1 MMRSAVF
8 LALALA
14 AGGANAQTMLD
25 QEQRLIELH
34 SLLLVPSAMTAP
46 GSYRFH
52 ELKVGV
58 EVIGIPP
65 IDGQTG
71 GRRQITAS
79 DRTPAFPRLRLA
91 FGLPAPED
99 FRAYV
104 GVGYIP
110 PIQIASVSSHF
121 GSLEA
126 ELAWAPGPLS
136 VGLRGYGLISRSQS
150 PVTDPTTRDTL
161 DNWELGANLAAGYQ
175 FRLDWLGVT
184 PYAGVSV
191 TGVAGDFTV
200 TSDGYVLTS
209 RTVNPG
215 LNAGVRLF
223 AKRFEAAVELVAFPG
238 RLIHPT
244 FSLAY
249 VPEW

>member
-1 MMRSAVF
+1 MTRSAVF

-14 AGGANAQTMLD
+14 AGGASAQTMLD
-25 QEQRLIELH
+25 QEQRLIEIH
-34 SLLLVPSAMTAP
+34 SLLVQMPAATAP

-91 FGLPAPED
+91 FGLPAPQD

-110 PIQIASVSSHF
+110 PIQLASVSSHF
-121 GSLEA
+121 GALEA
-126 ELAWAPGPLS
+126 ELAWAPGPLA
-136 VGLRGYGLISRSQS
+136 VGLRGNVVVARSQS

-161 DNWELGANLAAGYQ
+161 DNVEYGASLAAGYQ
-175 FRLDWLGVT
+175 FQFDWLGVT
-184 PYAGVSV
+184 PYGGASL
-191 TGVAGDFTV
+191 TRVAGDFTV

-223 AKRFEAAVELVAFPG
+223 AKRFEAVVELVAFPG